1 MSSNIDDDAVYR
13 PRTILR
19 RAPDKRL
26 EALKAERRLEIV
38 PPRPKPETGED
49 DIPVNPRPA
58 KLRPGGKRPK
68 R

>member
-1 MSSNIDDDAVYR
+1 MPSNIDDDAVYR

-19 RAPDKRL
+19 RKADKRL

-38 PPRPKPETGED
+38 PPRPKTQA
-49 DIPVNPRPA
+49 A
-58 KLRPGGKRPK
+58 KDKIVAKPRPK